1 MPTPTPLTPVAV
13 GHVTPVALPAAASGT
28 AMDTNGNTV
37 PNGGETLLLLYNS
50 GAVSHTVT
58 VTFAANTNLDGQAVT
73 PLGPFTL
80 AATTEY
86 ALKLG
91 SPTIY
96 GNPAL
101 VTANHAEVKVRALVM

>member
-1 MPTPTPLTPVAV
+1 MV
-13 GHVTPVALPAAASGT
+13 GHTVPVALAAPSAGT

-37 PNGGETLLLLYNS
+37 PNGGETLLLIYNS
-50 GAVSHTVT
+50 GATSHTVT
-58 VTFAANTNLDGQAVT
+58 VTFGANTNLDGQTVT

-91 SPTIY
+91 SPALY